1 MEENTET
8 GIHGLF
14 HMQNRW
20 LFSNPTQGILSPAGQ
35 AGGFC

>member
-14 HMQNRW
+14 HMQNR
-20 LFSNPTQGILSPAGQ
+20 LLSNPTQGILSPAGR